1 MIIDSG
7 TVITRLPP
15 TAYSALSKEFR
26 AQMTK
31 YPLTK
36 ALSILDT
43 CYDFSNYTTLTIP
56 KISMLW
62 AGNTKLDIAAEGVF
76 YANGASQVC
85 LAFAANGDDSDIGIL
100 GNVQQKTIQVVYDVN
115 AGKVG
120 FASGGCA

>member
-15 TAYSALSKEFR
+15 TAYSALRKAFR
-26 AQMTK
+26 AEMRN

-36 ALSILDT
+36 AFSIFDT
-43 CYDFSNYTTLTIP
+43 CYDFSDYTTITIP

-62 AGNTKLDIAAEGVF
+62 SGNTMLDLAPEGFFIV
-76 YANGASQVC
+76 NGVSQVGF
-85 LAFAANGDDSDIGIL
+85 AFAANEDDSDIGIF
-100 GNVQQKTIQVVYDVN
+100 GNVQQQTLQVVYDVN